1 MPVISGHC
9 PAERLPA
16 LLRAG
21 LPALRH
27 PGAEDAGP
35 GHGEQP
41 TAITSPSIP
50 LLLPQPELTPLSL
63 SSPFCAQMYT
73 QHPEQYEAPDKDFM
87 IVALDLQAAPIM
99 PTIKSVGSEGAV
111 GETPPAPPISAWF

>member
-87 IVALDLQAAPIM
+87 IVALDLLSCSDHANN
-99 PTIKSVGSEGAV
+99 
-111 GETPPAPPISAWF
+111 